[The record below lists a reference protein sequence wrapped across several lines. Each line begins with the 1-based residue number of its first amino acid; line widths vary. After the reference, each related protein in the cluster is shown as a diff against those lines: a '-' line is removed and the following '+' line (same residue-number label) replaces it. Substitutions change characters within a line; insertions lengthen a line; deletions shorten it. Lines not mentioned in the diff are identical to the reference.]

1 MHCKAKNIVKHILLI
16 PLSHY
21 LLPYSYSN

>member
-1 MHCKAKNIVKHILLI
+1 LLI